1 MVQQKG
7 VLSLGD
13 GEKLPTDSPTLA
25 TMITF
30 NTRNSVH

>member
-7 VLSLGD
+7 VLSWAV
-13 GEKLPTDSPTLA
+13 GEKLPTDSPILA